1 MPHVEATADLPI
13 DVDTLWRQV
22 GSFQGVGDW
31 HPMLT
36 KVDGEGESPG
46 ATRTATA
53 ADGSQQVER
62 LQGADPTEHR
72 YSYVMEST
80 PLPVRDYTGR
90 FSAHATG
97 GDATTVRWSADFDV
111 TSQDEAQAVEMIQGF
126 LDAGLDNL
134 RQRYQ

>member
-1 MPHVEATADLPI
+1 MPHAKATADVPV
-13 DVDTLWRQV
+13 DVDTLWRQI

-36 KVDGEGESPG
+36 KVEGDGEAPG

-53 ADGSQQVER
+53 ADGSQQVEW
-62 LQGADPTEHR
+62 LQDADPAEHR

-90 FSAHATG
+90 FSANAAG
-97 GDATTVRWSADFDV
+97 DDATTVRWSADFEV
-111 TSQDEAQAVEMIQGF
+111 TSKDEARAVDMVQGF

-134 RQRYQ
+134 RQQYQ